1 MPEKRIVLI
10 SGPISSGKSE
20 LAKRLAQHTQSTLL
34 KTKEV
39 ILKRFPRTRVE
50 RAPMQRAGDRLDRET
65 GGKWIATEVGQRIL
79 SDEAFEN
86 APLIVVDA
94 VRIKEQID
102 EVRKA
107 FSSKY
112 RVVHIHVWA
121 PPEELERR
129 FKSRRREGDPQT
141 YAEVAKNL
149 TERRVM
155 ALREYAD
162 ISIDSHR
169 CREIDVVVQATT
181 ALGLR
186 PRIVEPCVDVLV
198 GGQYGSE
205 GKGHIA
211 SYLAKEYGYLV
222 RVGGPNAG
230 HKVLLDKPHTFIH
243 LPSGTRH
250 NTEAKLILGAGA
262 QINVPALM
270 KEIQDCFVTAER
282 LSIDPQAMI
291 IEQQDIADENK
302 PSGVVDAIASTG
314 QGVGASAA
322 RRILGRDG
330 KRGVRLARDVPEL
343 RPFVRPTID
352 LLEEAY
358 ASGRRIL
365 LEGTQGTS
373 LSLYHGFYPHVTSRD
388 TTAGGCMAE
397 AGIPAR
403 RIRRVVM
410 VCRTYPI
417 RVGNTEGSSGY
428 MSQDT
433 TWDIIAARAQLDPE
447 PLKKQEVGSRTGRPR
462 RVAEFDWDQLRRAV
476 LLNAPTDIALTF
488 VDLLWGKNAGARRYE
503 QLHADSKQFIED
515 VERVA
520 QVPVSLINTRF
531 HWRSVIDRRN
541 W

>member
-1 MPEKRIVLI
+1 MPDKRIVLI
-10 SGPISSGKSE
+10 SGPIASGKSE
-20 LAKRLAQHTQSTLL
+20 LARRLAEHAQSALL
-34 KTKEV
+34 KTKDV
-39 ILKRFPRTRVE
+39 ILKRFPRIRVE
-50 RAPMQRAGDRLDRET
+50 RASMQRAGDRLDRET
-65 GGKWIATEVGQRIL
+65 DGKWIATELGQRL
-79 SDEAFEN
+79 LADEEFDK
-86 APLIVVDA
+86 APLIVVDS

-102 EVRKA
+102 EVRRA
-107 FSSKY
+107 FASKY
-112 RVVHIHVWA
+112 RVVHIHIWA
-121 PPEELERR
+121 PLDELERR
-129 FKSRRREGDPQT
+129 FQARRREGDPQT
-141 YAEVAKNL
+141 YSEVAKNL

-155 ALREYAD
+155 ALRDYAD
-162 ISIDSHR
+162 ISIDSQR
-169 CREIDVVVQATT
+169 CREIDVLVQA
-181 ALGLR
+181 AASLGVR
-186 PRIVEPCVDVLV
+186 PRIIEPCVDLLV

-243 LPSGTRH
+243 LPSGTLH
-250 NTEAKLILGAGA
+250 NSEAKLILGPGA
-262 QINVPALM
+262 QINIPFLM

-291 IEQQDIADENK
+291 IEQQDIDEENK
-302 PSGVVDAIASTG
+302 PSGVVAAIASTG
-314 QGVGASAA
+314 QGVGASTA
-322 RRILGRDG
+322 RRIMGRDG
-330 KRGVRLARDVPEL
+330 TKGVRLARDVPEL
-343 RPFVRPTID
+343 KPFVRPTID

-358 ASGRRIL
+358 ASGRRVL

-417 RVGNTEGSSGY
+417 RVGNTAGSSGY

-433 TWDIIAARAQLDPE
+433 TWDIIAARAQLDPG
-447 PLKKQEVGSRTGRPR
+447 PLKGQEVGSRTGRPR

-503 QLHADSKQFIED
+503 QLHPDSKRFIED